1 MDSPNSRQTRKS
13 HADPS
18 LLDSTSFRHGSSAE
32 VRGRPDSP
40 PSLIRKSETIDEV
53 AQSMERRG
61 GAARQDGISLAE
73 SHDCSV
79 RHRVDASRPRD
90 EGAQHSELYVLRQ
103 LLKRASVS
111 AWAEHIE
118 TLGAI
123 CVRDVAEMTPE
134 IFAPMPIIAAH
145 RMIRFA
151 KAHVEAT
158 EQTAQDE
165 LLEAQFRA
173 GVEAAELNASTERAE
188 RELRDADRA
197 TFRTDRQRRGSTTT
211 RCASRHC

>member
-73 SHDCSV
+73 S
-79 RHRVDASRPRD
+79 RV
-90 EGAQHSELYVLRQ
+90 L
-103 LLKRASVS
+103 
-111 AWAEHIE
+111 I
-118 TLGAI
+118 
-123 CVRDVAEMTPE
+123 
-134 IFAPMPIIAAH
+134 
-145 RMIRFA
+145 
-151 KAHVEAT
+151 
-158 EQTAQDE
+158 
-165 LLEAQFRA
+165 
-173 GVEAAELNASTERAE
+173 
-188 RELRDADRA
+188 
-197 TFRTDRQRRGSTTT
+197 
-211 RCASRHC
+211 